1 LKAKSS
7 DTDGS
12 DSEDSSSDSSLN
24 SSRAKKTKE
33 KNVKSPVS
41 RVKTSS
47 EVKASAKLPKSMH
60 EETKKSKYATKQQV
74 KPVVDFPD
82 VSVLSFGDE
91 VEAEKTGF
99 DSKSFVD
106 DLLSGEQETIRKKS
120 PDTDL
125 GDFFSKPSIVESPTE
140 SPPKPSIKPK
150 TNDIMGLFKMES
162 PAQVDI
168 FSSAGPRAQEMRPIM
183 RPQGPSLQTRTHQ
196 TAMTQNAQFGYPS
209 VRNQPVVNQ
218 NMNQM
223 FNQVTNSQTNPSQR
237 FSNPKPQS
245 SAFDALMRGNV
256 PIKSQP
262 PSARSLTSS
271 YVPSKPAGPSLDIDL
286 SGWMD

>member
-7 DTDGS
+7 DTDDSG
-12 DSEDSSSDSSLN
+12 SEDSSSDSSFN
-24 SSRAKKTKE
+24 SSRAE
-33 KNVKSPVS
+33 KIAKSPVS
-41 RVKTSS
+41 RFKTSS
-47 EVKASAKLPKSMH
+47 EVKANAKLPKSMH
-60 EETKKSKYATKQQV
+60 KETKKSKYSMKQQA
-74 KPVVDFPD
+74 KQVVDFLD
-82 VSVLSFGDE
+82 VSALSLGDE
-91 VEAEKTGF
+91 LEAEKTGF

-106 DLLSGEQETIRKKS
+106 DLLSGDQETIRKNLSKS
-120 PDTDL
+120 PDTDF
-125 GDFFSKPSIVESPTE
+125 GDFFNKPSIVESLTE

-183 RPQGPSLQTRTHQ
+183 RPQGPPLHTRTQQ
-196 TAMTQNAQFGYPS
+196 TAMTQNLQIGYPS
-209 VRNQPVVNQ
+209 VRSQPVLNRNV
-218 NMNQM
+218 

-286 SGWMD
+286 TGWMN